1 MSKGTVSKLQLV
13 LISGLLVLASRASGQ
28 GTTPLLQ
35 IQRLRAELE
44 NSLNLMSSGRNVYD
58 AATKG
63 EQQQLD
69 VKQYPNSA
77 SCLLVNQ
84 DGKYFFEKREEHTLG
99 KPKAKSA
106 EGVLTA
112 DDLQHLKAILE
123 DEQLKKITT
132 PKTLDLPP
140 DAQAIKE
147 AERLD
152 VQIGRAETLQQ
163 FTLMKER
170 IKTGTTS
177 SISSSASL
185 TGIDT
190 YLDNGEPY
198 KKTLSP
204 LMKWFEEL
212 GKKSKL
218 KESKPQYCQSDR

>member
-13 LISGLLVLASRASGQ
+13 VISGLLVLASRASGQ